1 MNFPGENQGGFSH
14 CPVIYREFCLK
25 NLPQSFL
32 TLSGTCACATWN
44 RSFPRYD
51 LRHSYDAIARPWCFA
66 SILDWLCFQLWR
78 PNCGEWLLYS
88 VSTLHPLRRYESE
101 PICFGFFFGCKILRR
116 SGCKLRVANQIL
128 HSMTCSNELHL
139 WSKELCWWMFVSHNS
154 MPHLLRY
161 EMLTPAAV

>member
-25 NLPQSFL
+25 NLPQTFL

-101 PICFGFFFGCKILRR
+101 PICFGFFLGAKY
-116 SGCKLRVANQIL
+116 SGGVVA
-128 HSMTCSNELHL
+128 S
-139 WSKELCWWMFVSHNS
+139 FVSPTKFCTQWLVAMSSICDQKNFVGGCLFHTIQC
-154 MPHLLRY
+154 
-161 EMLTPAAV
+161 LTC